1 MSTITT
7 ATEAKHRASFKC
19 TCSGLCGVNKNHG
32 EIRRDFFDKFDDG
45 QIQVR
50 TIDRKWRSIGKLVS
64 GPNRSK
70 IKY

>member
-7 ATEAKHRASFKC
+7 TVEAKHRASFKC
-19 TCSGLCGVNKNHG
+19 TCSGLCGVNRNHG
-32 EIRRDFFDKFDDG
+32 EIRQDFFDKFDDG

-50 TIDRKWRSIGKLVS
+50 NIDRKWRSIGKLVS

-70 IKY
+70 ITY

>member
-1 MSTITT
+1 MSTITET
-7 ATEAKHRASFKC
+7 VEARHRANFKC
-19 TCSGLCGVNKNHG
+19 TCSGLCGVNRNHG
-32 EIRRDFFDKFDDG
+32 EIRQDFFDKFDDG